1 MAQRDADDQFE
12 DDNSGFDDETPAK
25 PRKKPVKA
33 SSGTNWG
40 KIILI
45 LAGVGIVS
53 LALCCGVGYY
63 FANQAFNMTMDP
75 VKIAA
80 MQKEIVEIDIPPGL
94 NPGMGMNMNL
104 GVMTMKIV
112 AYNPQGTTSLMLM
125 EMQISG
131 QTEEQMKQAF
141 SQQGTQQQ
149 NNQFRVESSET
160 KKITI
165 EGTEREF
172 LFAKGT
178 ITPPGGQPV
187 PARMITGLFPSK
199 TAMGFIT
206 YTIDETNYD
215 EAAVI
220 KTLESIHK

>member
-12 DDNSGFDDETPAK
+12 EDHEGFEDEAPTKSRQTRAP
-25 PRKKPVKA
+25 

-40 KIILI
+40 KVILI
-45 LAGVGIVS
+45 LLGVGAVS
-53 LALCCGVGYY
+53 LALCCGGTYY
-63 FANQAFNMTMDP
+63 FFKDAMTVDP
-75 VKIAA
+75 VKITA
-80 MQKEIVEIDIPPGL
+80 MQKEIVEIDIPPGM
-94 NPGMGMNMNL
+94 NPVMGMNMNF
-104 GVMTMKIV
+104 GVMKMKVV
-112 AYNPQGTTSLMLM
+112 AYNPNHTTSLTLM

-131 QTEEQMKQAF
+131 QTEEQMKQTF
-141 SQQGTQQQ
+141 SQQGNQQQ
-149 NNQFRVESSET
+149 NQQFRQDSSET
-160 KKITI
+160 KTIKID
-165 EGTEREF
+165 GTDHDF

-178 ITPPGGQPV
+178 ITTPGGQPT

-206 YTIDETNYD
+206 YTIDEADYD